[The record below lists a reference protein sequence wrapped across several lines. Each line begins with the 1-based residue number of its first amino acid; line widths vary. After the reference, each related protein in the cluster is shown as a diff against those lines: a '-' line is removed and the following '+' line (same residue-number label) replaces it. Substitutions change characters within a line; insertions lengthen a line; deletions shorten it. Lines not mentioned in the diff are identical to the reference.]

1 MTVGNR
7 MMENPMRHPLRLLA
21 PVLAVAALVLGGASS
36 VLAAATPSSASL
48 DASWCF
54 QDVSREYCF
63 EVTGTVKYL
72 DTKLGSSA
80 NIHEITRTTFYES
93 GRYLGESMD
102 VTADRFVFQADGTVV
117 MQSVVNTRSTFADEA
132 CTYHMVLRIA
142 DYEAVVDH
150 VASTCGG

>member
-1 MTVGNR
+1 
-7 MMENPMRHPLRLLA
+7 MRHPLRVLA

-36 VLAAATPSSASL
+36 ALAGATPSSASL

-54 QDVSREYCF
+54 DDVSRQYCF

-80 NIHEITRTTFYES
+80 NIHEITRTTFYEA
-93 GRYLGESMD
+93 GQYIGESMD
-102 VTADRFVFQADGTVV
+102 VTADRFFFGADGTVV
-117 MQSVVNTRSTFADEA
+117 MQSVVNTRSTLGDEA

-142 DYEAVVDH
+142 NYEAVVDR